1 MNSSIKIEAI
11 LRDHL
16 RRHHILAKKH
26 FNWIAILIGTMVF
39 ISLAGLINIIE
50 MARKRLENCCL
61 SEESGSEVIYVLVN
75 VSFLN
80 RRIRKLWEY
89 ENLPPIPRCICEY
102 YSFPPEERYIRW
114 CSYKNNDYRKKY
126 PVDQLYIMVKQNFM
140 MKWPEKL

>member
-11 LRDHL
+11 LHL
-16 RRHHILAKKH
+16 RRHHVLAKKH

-80 RRIRKLWEY
+80 RRIRKL
-89 ENLPPIPRCICEY
+89 
-102 YSFPPEERYIRW
+102 
-114 CSYKNNDYRKKY
+114 
-126 PVDQLYIMVKQNFM
+126 
-140 MKWPEKL
+140 